1 LIDIRNLSK
10 VYSDSKTPIV
20 ALDNINIQIDKGEIY
35 GIVGLSGAGKSS
47 LVRCI
52 NRIEEPTSGE
62 IYIDKINIM
71 DLNQKNLRKIRKKI
85 SMIFQGFNLL
95 NSKTVYENIAFPLK
109 LDKLPKSEIN
119 ARVNELL
126 SWVELSDKANA
137 YPSQLSGGQ
146 KQRVAIARA
155 LASKPDILLSDEAT
169 SALDPKT
176 TNQILS
182 MLKRINKEMNI
193 TIVVITHE
201 MEVVKSICD
210 KTVVLENGRIIAQG
224 NTIDIFS
231 NKDNCSPDIFSKEE
245 SLDYKEH
252 YKGEL
257 LKLSFVGENAKNP
270 IISNLVKKFD
280 LELNIISGNI
290 EYIQE
295 KPLGTLIV
303 ELKRHDNL
311 RTIIDYLNNHDV
323 QAEVL

>member
-1 LIDIRNLSK
+1 MIDIRNLSK

-71 DLNQKNLRKIRKKI
+71 DLNQKDLRKTRKKI

-146 KQRVAIARA
+146 
-155 LASKPDILLSDEAT
+155 
-169 SALDPKT
+169 
-176 TNQILS
+176 
-182 MLKRINKEMNI
+182 NKE
-193 TIVVITHE
+193 
-201 MEVVKSICD
+201 
-210 KTVVLENGRIIAQG
+210 
-224 NTIDIFS
+224 
-231 NKDNCSPDIFSKEE
+231 
-245 SLDYKEH
+245 
-252 YKGEL
+252 L
-257 LKLSFVGENAKNP
+257 LL
-270 IISNLVKKFD
+270 
-280 LELNIISGNI
+280 LEL
-290 EYIQE
+290 
-295 KPLGTLIV
+295 
-303 ELKRHDNL
+303 
-311 RTIIDYLNNHDV
+311 
-323 QAEVL
+323 